1 MVGRLVLYASLVLA
15 LGVVVVGACTGP
27 AAQSSPTQAPPLA
40 STPRPFTP
48 APSAIPTTTTAT
60 PPASASAS
68 APASPGSMPAAACP
82 RVSGGVGAAQAQL
95 IAVRIAH
102 QPGFDRLV
110 FEFGPSTA
118 PGSPGIPPY
127 VIEAAGSLSGASGQP
142 VAISGNALF
151 GVRFQNAST
160 RTPTG
165 TASYPGSTD
174 IKPLTPLIKQ
184 VKLVEDFE
192 RVLTWGAGL
201 DHLACPKVLE
211 LAGPF
216 RVVLDFPTPP

>member
-1 MVGRLVLYASLVLA
+1 MK
-15 LGVVVVGACTGP
+15 TGP
-27 AAQSSPTQAPPLA
+27 T
-40 STPRPFTP
+40 
-48 APSAIPTTTTAT
+48 AIFLQLHETRTTTRTAALT
-60 PPASASAS
+60 
-68 APASPGSMPAAACP
+68 
-82 RVSGGVGAAQAQL
+82 
-95 IAVRIAH
+95 
-102 QPGFDRLV
+102 
-110 FEFGPSTA
+110 
-118 PGSPGIPPY
+118 
-127 VIEAAGSLSGASGQP
+127 QP

-201 DHLACPKVLE
+201 DHLAEQVGYDFLFRAVAVLPGE
-211 LAGPF
+211 GRGHRHGDGAGLPLGVAVRDLRRRPRGEERCLFPHAPARSDSLGRPRPASWWVRQQSAHAGP
-216 RVVLDFPTPP
+216 RGWRARSEPGYLTHLPARPVTGVPRN